1 MMCWYA
7 FDKWFLAT
15 EETPVYAAAVLL
27 HPSRRLR
34 YLQQHWPSRWY
45 FDAERQARD
54 LWKAEYQSKDI
65 DATCEEESGSA
76 YSVEEPTELELY
88 ERTAFL
94 APEGDEFD
102 RFISQP
108 QSAVSD
114 AIAWWLEPTQQRDYP
129 RLSQMA
135 IDVLSIPPMSAE
147 AERVFSGARRTISWE
162 RAALGSV
169 SVERGEC
176 LKSWSLQKIPMFHM
190 SEDDAPVEV
199 FEAPSTPML
208 RQAVTIRH
216 YDDKHAATCYMTMTF
231 AIF

>member
-1 MMCWYA
+1 
-7 FDKWFLAT
+7 
-15 EETPVYAAAVLL
+15 
-27 HPSRRLR
+27 
-34 YLQQHWPSRWY
+34 
-45 FDAERQARD
+45 
-54 LWKAEYQSKDI
+54 
-65 DATCEEESGSA
+65 
-76 YSVEEPTELELY
+76 VEEPTELELY

-102 RFISQP
+102 RFISQA

-135 IDVLSIPPMSAE
+135 IDILSIPPMSAE

-176 LKSWSLQKIPMFHM
+176 LKSWSLQNISLLRA
-190 SEDDAPVEV
+190 SEDDAPPEV
-199 FEAPSTPML
+199 FEAPSTPTL
-208 RQAVTIRH
+208 
-216 YDDKHAATCYMTMTF
+216 
-231 AIF
+231 

>member
-1 MMCWYA
+1 
-7 FDKWFLAT
+7 
-15 EETPVYAAAVLL
+15 
-27 HPSRRLR
+27 
-34 YLQQHWPSRWY
+34 
-45 FDAERQARD
+45 
-54 LWKAEYQSKDI
+54 LWKAEYHGKDI
-65 DATCEEESGSA
+65 GPAGEGESDTA
-76 YSVEEPTELELY
+76 CSVEEPTELELY

-135 IDVLSIPPMSAE
+135 IDILSIPPMSAE

-176 LKSWSLQKIPMFHM
+176 LKSWSLQNISLLRA
-190 SEDDAPVEV
+190 SEDDAPPEV
-199 FEAPSTPML
+199 FEAPSTPTL
-208 RQAVTIRH
+208 
-216 YDDKHAATCYMTMTF
+216 
-231 AIF
+231 